1 MRHILVAT
9 DGSDSGERAL
19 DFAAALARD
28 TACTLFVVN
37 VSSDLSTADVEAL
50 AQIESG
56 VVEELAALSNPVL
69 EQARQRVLSNGVF
82 DIRTHV
88 AWGQPAMG
96 IIEAARTFPA
106 DVIVV
111 GRRGRGQ
118 IASLLLGSVSQKL
131 VGLAPCPVIV
141 VP

>member
-28 TACTLFVVN
+28 TASTLFVVN
-37 VSSDLSTADVEAL
+37 VSSDLSAADVQAL
-50 AQIESG
+50 AQIEGG
-56 VVEELAALSNPVL
+56 VIEELDVMSNQIL
-69 EQARQRVLSNGVF
+69 EQARQRVLRNGIF

-96 IIEAARTFPA
+96 IIETARTLPA